1 MNSISERFVLS
12 ARFEALDN
20 FVILNQV
27 QIEEILKEYIFYYN
41 NKRPHQ
47 GIEQHVPNTY
57 KSCKNGKII
66 KSPILSGLHHHYY
79 RKVA

>member
-20 FVILNQV
+20 FIILNQV
-27 QIEEILKEYIFYYN
+27 QIEEILKEYITYYSY
-41 NKRPHQ
+41 KRPHQ
-47 GIEQHVPNTY
+47 GIDQQVPNKY
-57 KSCKNGKII
+57 KSCKNGKVV
-66 KSPILSGLHHHYY
+66 KLPILSGLHHHYY

>member
-27 QIEEILKEYIFYYN
+27 QIEEIPKEYIFYYN

-47 GIEQHVPNTY
+47 GIDQQVPNKY
-57 KSCKNGKII
+57 KFCKDEKVV
-66 KSPILSGLHHHYY
+66 KLPIL
-79 RKVA
+79 

>member
-1 MNSISERFVLS
+1 MNSICERFVLS

-27 QIEEILKEYIFYYN
+27 QIEEILKVYIFYYN
-41 NKRPHQ
+41 NIRPHQ
-47 GIEQHVPNTY
+47 GIEQQVPNKY

-66 KSPILSGLHHHYY
+66 KLPILSGLHHHYY